1 MHHFAFP
8 KAEHLTSRREIE
20 ALFSKGSMA
29 AYKFPLRAI
38 FHISNSESVP
48 VKVLISV
55 SKRHF
60 KHAVDRN
67 RAKRQ
72 IREAYRLHKQ
82 VLWDTACAQGT
93 SLHISFLWTANMPMD
108 SDKVTRSVISLL
120 ETISTHL
127 QNSRP

>member
-93 SLHISFLWTANMPMD
+93 NLHIAFLWTANMPMD